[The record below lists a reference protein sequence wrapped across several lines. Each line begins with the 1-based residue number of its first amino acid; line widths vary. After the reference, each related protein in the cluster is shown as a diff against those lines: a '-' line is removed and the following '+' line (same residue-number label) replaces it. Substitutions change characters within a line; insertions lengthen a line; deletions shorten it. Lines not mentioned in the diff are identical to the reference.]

1 MMHGKR
7 LIRSSNQVSPQTTNS
22 QRSSMAK
29 LHQNLSPQNYQQ
41 KMDQQQQLSNTK
53 LAQMRAISL
62 MESKFNQVL
71 EGES

>member
-1 MMHGKR
+1 
-7 LIRSSNQVSPQTTNS
+7 
-22 QRSSMAK
+22 MAK